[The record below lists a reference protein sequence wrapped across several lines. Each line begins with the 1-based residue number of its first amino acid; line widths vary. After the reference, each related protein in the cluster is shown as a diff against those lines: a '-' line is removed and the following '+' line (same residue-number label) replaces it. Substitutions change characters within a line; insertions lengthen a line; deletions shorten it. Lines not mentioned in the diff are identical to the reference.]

1 MRRPLIALASF
12 ALVLST
18 GSSANAAIPTCPT
31 PPADAVAVAPAQADF
46 VVAAQLPKL
55 DAQPAGERVLGLAAL
70 DLQLGEW
77 LRLRQACFAPD
88 QAGSIQALSVAG
100 DAQGEFVWLLRG
112 EGVSSEG
119 SVACVSDWFAR
130 RDEGKLPWLEVQT
143 LGGECVRHYRSASPR
158 KMAAVAMQN
167 HTLALV
173 SAGWF
178 DGVLAA
184 LEDGQLRAVD
194 LEEAAKLARHP
205 DAQIWGAGTLHR
217 KAGYLAQ
224 VPWRDTIRNLAMRA
238 ELSDGMSVR
247 MAAETSDFAS
257 ALTQAVASELPR
269 LFARWVELG
278 VPKRLL
284 AKLEVSKA
292 GELFL
297 ARWELDGG
305 DLRQLANSL
314 RGVLQGGGLL

>member
-1 MRRPLIALASF
+1 MRRPLLAFASF
-12 ALVLST
+12 ALLLSAS
-18 GSSANAAIPTCPT
+18 SSAAAAIPTCPA
-31 PPADAVAVAPAQADF
+31 PPADAVAVAPAKADF
-46 VVAAQLPKL
+46 VIAAQLPKL

-77 LRLRQACFAPD
+77 LRLRQACFSPD
-88 QAGSIQALSVAG
+88 KAGAIQELSVAG
-100 DAQGEFVWLLRG
+100 NAAGEFVWLLRG
-112 EGVSSEG
+112 EGVSSEDA
-119 SVACVSDWFAR
+119 VACVSDWFAR
-130 RDEGKLPWLEVQT
+130 RDEGKSPWLEVQT
-143 LGGECVRHYRSASPR
+143 LGGECVRHYRSTSDR
-158 KMAAVAMQN
+158 KMGAVAMQN

-184 LEDGQLRAVD
+184 IKDGQTRAAD

-217 KAGYLAQ
+217 EAGYLAQ

-247 MAAETSDFAS
+247 MAAETSDFGS
-257 ALTQAVASELPR
+257 ALTRTVAAELPT
-269 LFARWVELG
+269 LFGKWAELG
-278 VPKRLL
+278 VPKGLL

-292 GELFL
+292 RELFL
-297 ARWELDGG
+297 ARWELDGRE
-305 DLRQLANSL
+305 LRQLATSL